1 MMLRMNLI
9 AELVPP
15 QGTFSDKDAD
25 ARLDAFRTALTGGDN
40 ATLGED
46 LKTCAARIDQARQK
60 IGSGTEIYRVSELM
74 TLGQFGGASIGA
86 ALARICDDAAAESR
100 VEALLVARF
109 LVEIVFA
116 APHAPSLLPGDLLK
130 QHRLDRKSVSW
141 PEVLPVYRDLLAR
154 ASEAINRAD
163 ALGTRIASP
172 ALRKMLLRHR
182 IETLRQIARLQDR
195 DPASSGARLTGI
207 DKVMISLRLFL
218 RLRGRS

>member
-1 MMLRMNLI
+1 MMRRMNLI

-25 ARLDAFRTALTGGDN
+25 ARLTAFRTALSAGDD
-40 ATLGED
+40 AALGED

-60 IGSGTEIYRVSELM
+60 IGSGTEISRVSELM

-86 ALARICDDAAAESR
+86 ALARICDDAVAEPR
-100 VEALLVARF
+100 AEALLVARF
-109 LVEIVFA
+109 LVEVVFA

-130 QHRLDRKSVSW
+130 RHRLDRESVSW
-141 PEVLPVYRDLLAR
+141 PEAQPVYRDLLAR
-154 ASEAINRAD
+154 ASETINRAD

-195 DPASSGARLTGI
+195 DPASSGARLTGV
-207 DKVMISLRLFL
+207 DKVMISLRLIL

>member
-1 MMLRMNLI
+1 MMRRMNLI

-25 ARLDAFRTALTGGDN
+25 ARLTAFRTALSAGDD
-40 ATLGED
+40 AALDQG

-60 IGSGTEIYRVSELM
+60 IGSGTEISRVSELM

-86 ALARICDDAAAESR
+86 ALARICDDAAAEPR
-100 VEALLVARF
+100 AEALLVARF
-109 LVEIVFA
+109 LVAVVFA

-130 QHRLDRKSVSW
+130 QHRLNRESVSW
-141 PEVLPVYRDLLAR
+141 PEAQPVYRDLLAR
-154 ASEAINRAD
+154 ASETINRAD
-163 ALGTRIASP
+163 ALGIRIASP

-182 IETLRQIARLQDR
+182 SETLRQIARLQDR
-195 DPASSGARLTGI
+195 DPASSGARLTGV
-207 DKVMISLRLFL
+207 DKVMISLRLIL

>member
-1 MMLRMNLI
+1 MRRMNLI

-25 ARLDAFRTALTGGDN
+25 ARLTAFRTALSAGDD
-40 ATLGED
+40 AALDQG

-60 IGSGTEIYRVSELM
+60 IGSGTEISRVSELM

-86 ALARICDDAAAESR
+86 ALARICDDAAAEPR
-100 VEALLVARF
+100 AEALLVARF
-109 LVEIVFA
+109 LVAVVFA

-130 QHRLDRKSVSW
+130 QHRLNRESVSW
-141 PEVLPVYRDLLAR
+141 PEAQPVYRDLLAR
-154 ASEAINRAD
+154 ASETINRAD
-163 ALGTRIASP
+163 ALGIRIASP

-182 IETLRQIARLQDR
+182 SETLRQIARLQDR
-195 DPASSGARLTGI
+195 DPASSGARLTGV
-207 DKVMISLRLFL
+207 DKVMISLRLIL

>member
-1 MMLRMNLI
+1 MRRMNLI

-25 ARLDAFRTALTGGDN
+25 ARLTAFRTALSAGDD
-40 ATLGED
+40 AALDQG

-60 IGSGTEIYRVSELM
+60 IGSGTEISRVSELM

-86 ALARICDDAAAESR
+86 ALARICDDAAAEPR
-100 VEALLVARF
+100 AEALLVARL
-109 LVEIVFA
+109 LVAVVFA

-130 QHRLDRKSVSW
+130 QHRLNRESVSW
-141 PEVLPVYRDLLAR
+141 PEAQPVYRDLLAR
-154 ASEAINRAD
+154 ASETINRAD
-163 ALGTRIASP
+163 ALGIRIASP

-182 IETLRQIARLQDR
+182 SETLRQIARLQDR
-195 DPASSGARLTGI
+195 DPASSGARLTGV
-207 DKVMISLRLFL
+207 DKVMISLRLIL